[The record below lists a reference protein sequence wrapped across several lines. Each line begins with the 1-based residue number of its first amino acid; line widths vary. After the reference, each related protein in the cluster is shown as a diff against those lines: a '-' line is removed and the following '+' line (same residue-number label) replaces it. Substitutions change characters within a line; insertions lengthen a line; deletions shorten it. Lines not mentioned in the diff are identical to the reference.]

1 MKNIILFVIASLVA
15 AVGYSAPKDV
25 PGGKVI
31 IFEGN
36 MGIVNNV
43 RVSISE
49 NTLITSFD
57 KDMDNAKVTVKKKS
71 GEVVSEE
78 YLDAREFDEVR
89 MNIPNYKEG
98 EYNIEIS
105 SPKEGTARGNF

>member
-1 MKNIILFVIASLVA
+1 MKNIILLGIVSLFA
-15 AVGYSAPKDV
+15 LAVYSMPYDTPTRK
-25 PGGKVI
+25 I
-31 IFEGN
+31 IIVSGN
-36 MGIVNNV
+36 MGIVSSV
-43 RVSISE
+43 QVSMGE

-57 KDMDNAKVTVKKKS
+57 KDMDNTKITVRKKS

-78 YLDAREFDEVR
+78 YLDAREFDEVK

-105 SPKEGTARGNF
+105 SPAEGRARGNF